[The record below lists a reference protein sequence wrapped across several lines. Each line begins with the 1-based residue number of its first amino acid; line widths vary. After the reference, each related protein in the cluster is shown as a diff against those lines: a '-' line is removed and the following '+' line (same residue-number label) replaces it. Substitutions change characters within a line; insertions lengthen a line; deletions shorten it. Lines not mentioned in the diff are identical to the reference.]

1 MTRRYPRLS
10 TTFAITLTT
19 ALAVTACGDDS
30 EPGSSGPADPDAPV
44 TISVSNKPT
53 TEFPEQREAFERRL
67 DEFAAE
73 HENITVEAQE
83 IEWEADTFQAM
94 LAGGTMPTVMQV
106 PFTEIGALIAR
117 GQVAD
122 VTDHLGETDALDRL
136 SPTVMEVVT
145 DDEDHVWGIPIA
157 AYTMGLLYNRSLF
170 EQAGLD
176 PDAPPQTWDDVRAAA
191 QAIDAGTDAQGF
203 ATMTLDNTGG
213 WILTTMSYA
222 FGSTMESDDGATAT
236 VDNPATEA
244 ALEFYRSLRWEDDT
258 MGSNFLL
265 NYDDAVNAFASGQV
279 GMLVQG
285 ADNYTNM
292 VINRGMP
299 AEDFG
304 VAPLPQTDDGIGT
317 LGGGSIAVVNP
328 RATPEEIAAALEWID
343 FYHFQQYTD
352 ESVAVAEAEASAA
365 DGIAVGAPALP
376 VVDAELYAQ
385 YLDWIAPEVNV
396 PQENYELYLSTVEE
410 LPLVP
415 EPAVKA

>member
-191 QAIDAGTDAQGF
+191 PRVRT
-203 ATMTLDNTGG
+203 
-213 WILTTMSYA
+213 
-222 FGSTMESDDGATAT
+222 ST
-236 VDNPATEA
+236 
-244 ALEFYRSLRWEDDT
+244 
-258 MGSNFLL
+258 
-265 NYDDAVNAFASGQV
+265 
-279 GMLVQG
+279 
-285 ADNYTNM
+285 
-292 VINRGMP
+292 P
-299 AEDFG
+299 AE
-304 VAPLPQTDDGIGT
+304 ARC
-317 LGGGSIAVVNP
+317 A
-328 RATPEEIAAALEWID
+328 RIAAP
-343 FYHFQQYTD
+343 
-352 ESVAVAEAEASAA
+352 SASAPSSVTS
-365 DGIAVGAPALP
+365 AVRRPSRP
-376 VVDAELYAQ
+376 S
-385 YLDWIAPEVNV
+385 P
-396 PQENYELYLSTVEE
+396 
-410 LPLVP
+410 
-415 EPAVKA
+415 